1 VLLEAGQRARPAS
14 TPGPPPRQRGTAGN
28 TVISLAEIGDLAGY
42 VQLAGDSF
50 RRNQRPNDHR
60 RARSRF
66 LRELSA
72 GLFASGVNTD
82 AGVRWREYRLWLV
95 PVRG

>member
-1 VLLEAGQRARPAS
+1 MSVL

-28 TVISLAEIGDLAGY
+28 TVVIVAEIGDLAGY
-42 VQLAGDSF
+42 AELAGGSF
-50 RRNQRPNDHR
+50 RRNQRPNGHR

-66 LRELSA
+66 LREPSE

-82 AGVRWREYRLWLV
+82 ADVRWRENRLWLV
-95 PVRG
+95 PVRR